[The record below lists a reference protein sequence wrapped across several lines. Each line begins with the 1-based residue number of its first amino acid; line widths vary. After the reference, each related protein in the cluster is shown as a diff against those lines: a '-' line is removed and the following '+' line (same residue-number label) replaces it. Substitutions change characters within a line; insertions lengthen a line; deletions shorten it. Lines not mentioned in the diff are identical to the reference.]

1 MGDSK
6 RRKAS
11 LGENYGQEEKKSKG
25 AQFVEITTTGAWTGI
40 GVMVVG
46 WVVFRFIGPSL
57 GWWTLVG

>member
-11 LGENYGQEEKKSKG
+11 LGENYGQEVKKSKG
-25 AQFVEITTTGAWTGI
+25 DQFVEITTTGAWVGI

-46 WVVFRFIGPSL
+46 WAVFRFIGPSL